1 MAALMTADMRWTDR
15 LAIEMT
21 ECKRMGIPVL
31 GPDINES
38 YPDFATVGKENKIR
52 FGLAAIKGMG
62 KALAEDVIDE
72 RDKGG
77 KFKSLFDV
85 AKRVPATKFNK
96 KSWESSIKCG
106 VFDSFGYS
114 RSDLLYNLE
123 SIQAYANKCQKDQAS
138 GQTDL
143 FGMMGAA
150 AEIPEPEI
158 KPAPT
163 QYTDKEQLLW
173 ERELMGLYISAH
185 PLDKYD
191 KYFEEQTMPIAEI
204 KPALNGASV
213 IVGGIITDVRTL
225 ITKSGSKMAFV
236 KIEDKSNEI
245 EMVVFPRTFESVGA
259 KLVADTVVKV
269 TGKVNATDRDG
280 NMTDEAKINAEE
292 VDVVTDEELE
302 SYESTGARLKVPT
315 KGVAQKPRGKSSASD
330 AAGGKSF
337 HSGGGSGGH
346 RGGGGGG
353 SKPAAHF
360 ATSASGVGG
369 KPVAQKKMFVRV
381 MDPSNKQALVDLKTA
396 CGRFPGMSE
405 VILVIGPD
413 KKAMR
418 MPFRCECDSKL
429 LAELKGIFGDDGVV
443 AK

>member
-1 MAALMTADMRWTDR
+1 
-15 LAIEMT
+15 
-21 ECKRMGIPVL
+21 
-31 GPDINES
+31 
-38 YPDFATVGKENKIR
+38 
-52 FGLAAIKGMG
+52 
-62 KALAEDVIDE
+62 
-72 RDKGG
+72 
-77 KFKSLFDV
+77 
-85 AKRVPATKFNK
+85 
-96 KSWESSIKCG
+96 
-106 VFDSFGYS
+106 
-114 RSDLLYNLE
+114 
-123 SIQAYANKCQKDQAS
+123 
-138 GQTDL
+138 
-143 FGMMGAA
+143 MMGAA

-158 KPAPT
+158 KTAPA

-245 EMVVFPRTFESVGA
+245 EMVVFPRTFETVGA
-259 KLVADTVVKV
+259 KLVADTVIKV

-292 VDVVTDEELE
+292 IDVVTDDELN
-302 SYESTGARLKVPT
+302 SYESTGAKLKVPT
-315 KGVAQKPRGKSSASD
+315 KGVPQKPRGKT
-330 AAGGKSF
+330 AAQNVNAGN
-337 HSGGGSGGH
+337 GSGGH
-346 RGGGGGG
+346 GGGRRGGG
-353 SKPAAHF
+353 SSAPATHF

-369 KPVAQKKMFVRV
+369 TPIKVKKLYIRV
-381 MDPSNKQALVDLKTA
+381 LDPSNKQALVDLKTS

-418 MPFRCECDSKL
+418 LPFRCECDAKL
-429 LAELKGIFGDDGVV
+429 LGELKEIFGEEGVI

>member
-1 MAALMTADMRWTDR
+1 MTADMRWTER

-21 ECKRMGIPVL
+21 ECKRMGIQVL

-38 YPDFATVGKENKIR
+38 YADFATVGKSKTIR
-52 FGLAAIKGMG
+52 FGIAAIKGMG
-62 KALAEDVIDE
+62 KALAEEVIDE
-72 RDKGG
+72 RDKNG
-77 KFKSLFDV
+77 KFKSVCDF
-85 AKRVPATKFNK
+85 AKRVSGAKFNK

-106 VFDSFGYS
+106 VFDSFGYT

-191 KYFEEQTMPIAEI
+191 TYFQEQTMPTNEI
-204 KPALNGASV
+204 KPNLDGAEV
-213 IVGGIITDVRTL
+213 IVGGLITNVRTL

-236 KIEDKSNEI
+236 KIEDKFGDI
-245 EMVVFPRTFESVGA
+245 EVTVFPRTFEEIGG
-259 KLVADTVVKV
+259 KLIVDTVVKV
-269 TGKVNATDRDG
+269 AGKVNSRDRDG
-280 NMTDEAKINAEE
+280 YMTDEAKINAEE
-292 VDVVTDEELE
+292 ITVITDEELDN
-302 SYESTGARLKVPT
+302 YESTGATLKTPT
-315 KGVAQKPRGKSSASD
+315 KGVEPSKPRGKT
-330 AAGGKSF
+330 AATSV
-337 HSGGGSGGH
+337 GGGYRKSAD
-346 RGGGGGG
+346 
-353 SKPAAHF
+353 KPATKF
-360 ATSASGVGG
+360 KTSESAIDA
-369 KPVAQKKMFVRV
+369 KPVAAKKLYIRI
-381 MDPSNKQALVDLKTA
+381 VDSSDKKKLDAMTKI
-396 CGRFPGMSE
+396 CGTYPGLSE
-405 VILVIGPD
+405 VILVIGEK

-418 MPFRCECDSKL
+418 IPYKV
-429 LAELKGIFGDDGVV
+429 ELEDVLISGLKEVFGDENVV